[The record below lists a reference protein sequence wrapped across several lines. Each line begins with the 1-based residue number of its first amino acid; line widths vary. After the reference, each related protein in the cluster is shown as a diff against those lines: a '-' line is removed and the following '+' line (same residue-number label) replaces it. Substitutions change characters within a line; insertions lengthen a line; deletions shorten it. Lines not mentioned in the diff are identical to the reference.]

1 MLTIFVCCSPICL
14 SVCDFVIEYSVFCVS
29 VLIDLGFAR
38 KKKIQFVI
46 LGLDWLGFEQTKLL
60 TFGGLGF

>member
-1 MLTIFVCCSPICL
+1 M
-14 SVCDFVIEYSVFCVS
+14 FCVS